1 MMAAP
6 AGPQKAHEARYRLKA
21 CMKSLDLRIEGDA
34 RTVVE
39 APPKAPRKGPTSTR
53 PAARRLDADAL
64 TPQRDERGV

>member
-39 APPKAPRKGPTSTR
+39 APQGTAQRAYLHTPCRSAPRRRRSRST
-53 PAARRLDADAL
+53 AR
-64 TPQRDERGV
+64 